1 MHTKSEN
8 IPNIQ
13 KEKTTH
19 RILRK
24 NVRQEKKKF
33 TPKNIILYNPQRDMA
48 LSTSTKESQKWWNK
62 KLA

>member
-1 MHTKSEN
+1 MHTKSQN

-24 NVRQEKKKF
+24 NVRQE
-33 TPKNIILYNPQRDMA
+33 TNNLLQKNILLYNPQRDMA

-62 KLA
+62 KFA